1 MAKKG
6 TKSKK
11 VNPKTKNQSNRS
23 KNSKNSKGTKTKQKS
38 GASKKSHVSIKEET
52 DQFESAINVNESN
65 SEMEVKKEIDSKME
79 PSSIIQSDM
88 NQELETAKKRL
99 MEIDLECQIKVHE
112 QVKNLE
118 NGEIGL
124 ATDIWQQNVIELEEQ
139 IQKIM
144 KEYQTKLK
152 ESMGKFVKSSDEKD
166 DSFDK
171 SALLS
176 KEKFELEIKKI
187 ENDAKDD
194 IEKYH
199 KKRENDL
206 EASKKIYEQFQAQC
220 LQDVEEYSTNRN
232 AIANLLIERLKDNLQ
247 IETNA
252 KQVIKEQNENMEQMK
267 QQIVSTQLEELN
279 KMNSIVSEA
288 IKQFG
293 TTKSTLPK
301 KLDEIRQQV
310 EEKYREER
318 DRLHSILTQA
328 VGKLKGRLGALEQ
341 REVERRLKTKQ
352 ELLNMLAMNDTIVLT
367 DEEFITNRYEYTI
380 ERNRI
385 TKQSNCSSIY
395 QARKKDDSSCLCK
408 VTMFYKWSVRH
419 RLDYMKHSTRL
430 MRYLAANHEKAPM
443 FVKVIE
449 VFATDT
455 KLYTFME
462 PLSSS
467 NTLESQLNVQ
477 TRRKSVRPSSS
488 SSADMVSSNLKK
500 SDIINIV
507 NQQSFIAHANLIIT
521 GLTRAIVYYNVES
534 DDLIMVKGYE
544 VTDVSPDHLP
554 PECFDA
560 SFQPM
565 NLDLY
570 SIGILLYRLIRIRS
584 PFINCGKN
592 VNKISAKRSGPV
604 NLVLNSKERNE
615 HGNELVQLVASLTNT
630 KWDKRISLENI
641 STFSSRFINFINIS
655 WILIGKLI

>member
-1 MAKKG
+1 MFK
-6 TKSKK
+6 
-11 VNPKTKNQSNRS
+11 Q
-23 KNSKNSKGTKTKQKS
+23 KGTKTKQKS

-52 DQFESAINVNESN
+52 DQFESAININESN

-408 VTMFYKWSVRH
+408 VTMFHKWSVRH

-507 NQQSFIAHANLIIT
+507 NQVVAGIRFLSNLFIAHANLSLDNITLLADPTSVNLSKCQLVIT

-592 VNKISAKRSGPV
+592 VNKISAKRNGPV

-641 STFSSRFINFINIS
+641 SVHEYFS
-655 WILIGKLI
+655 

>member
-1 MAKKG
+1 MFK
-6 TKSKK
+6 
-11 VNPKTKNQSNRS
+11 Q
-23 KNSKNSKGTKTKQKS
+23 KGTKTKQKS
-38 GASKKSHVSIKEET
+38 GASKKSHVSIREVT

-152 ESMGKFVKSSDEKD
+152 ESMEKFVKSSDEKD

-408 VTMFYKWSVRH
+408 VTMFHKWSVRH

-507 NQQSFIAHANLIIT
+507 NQVVAGIRFLSNLFIAHANLSLDNITLLADPTSVNLSKCQLVIT

-641 STFSSRFINFINIS
+641 SVHEYFS
-655 WILIGKLI
+655 